1 MRARAGHVAHVVKEK
16 VGRARSTQALVS
28 DQRVEVS
35 YGLYRLRVCVQK
47 TADAELCGTVRVA
60 P

>member
-35 YGLYRLRVCVQK
+35 YGLYALAVVSDRTRDALPGCWRCVP
-47 TADAELCGTVRVA
+47 A
-60 P
+60 